1 MAITPSFHRYGP
13 FTSFLRL
20 VDLKLGCTILTLFN
34 LFNKSAGVFGLLAIF
49 QGGTW
54 SQLSLYAYSLG
65 TIFISLWG
73 LRGISEE
80 SSPTVVL
87 YAHCYLADH
96 LISSIWSLYFFQVVY
111 YYTEHN
117 GQPPNLSPYQAG
129 LMSLIEGIEAQYETK
144 GDVQHHKALEGQAR
158 VEAAQQVWRSES
170 AFSTTVLAAG
180 WILKIYFALLLYSY
194 ALHLRHGTY
203 RTLPL
208 SKPSLATTE
217 QNRTHYLPLR
227 ASISI
232 ERGDGPNSGAG
243 GNAPRT
249 IEEELPGWS
258 DDEMDREDDE
268 GEDDERQRRVE
279 KRSAGSETTKAT
291 LDRLAPSS
299 SR

>member
-180 WILKIYFALLLYSY
+180 WILKVSRRGQADKTRTPSQMMLTSPPPRRCVRADLLCPPPLLIRSSP
-194 ALHLRHGTY
+194 ATRDVPHLT
-203 RTLPL
+203 
-208 SKPSLATTE
+208 A
-217 QNRTHYLPLR
+217 
-227 ASISI
+227 
-232 ERGDGPNSGAG
+232 
-243 GNAPRT
+243 
-249 IEEELPGWS
+249 
-258 DDEMDREDDE
+258 
-268 GEDDERQRRVE
+268 
-279 KRSAGSETTKAT
+279 
-291 LDRLAPSS
+291 
-299 SR
+299 